1 MLSGAMDILVIEEP
15 EGEYRSSSFHVRF
28 GSLKVLHSK
37 EQDIDIYI
45 NGRKKNVKMKL
56 ANCGDAYFLYDELD
70 PYMQKQS
77 KLIRQKEFNSTQIE
91 LIAKLTGTRE
101 SKDENI
107 LKCQFKSFFPSSN
120 QLKAL
125 DLAPGQNEIRFV
137 CQTSPSGVQTLSCYI
152 YLWHYTS
159 KVIITD
165 VDGTITKSDILGQVL
180 PFFGRDWS
188 HPGVAALFR
197 NLYNNGYKIVYL
209 TARAIG
215 QSAMTKNYLNNLIQN
230 QKSLP
235 PGPLFMSPDGV
246 FTSLRREVIEKKP
259 HLLKIPLLTE
269 LKNLFPT
276 VLKPFYAGFGNR
288 ETDAIS
294 YRYLDIPLNKCF
306 IINTSSEVIQLGE
319 TVKTTYQEI
328 ADNVDKDFPKIIKEN
343 EVEIS
348 ENSDI
353 KSNMNLVTKEKNDS
367 NIISTKIDEDGNIQ
381 IEGTN

>member
-28 GSLKVLHSK
+28 GSLKVLRSK

-56 ANCGDAYFLYDELD
+56 ASCGDAYFSYDEMD
-70 PYMQKQS
+70 PYMIQQS
-77 KLIRQKEFNSTQIE
+77 KLIKQKEFNTTQVE
-91 LIAKLTGTRE
+91 LMAKLTGTRE

-107 LKCQFKSFFPSSN
+107 LKCEFKSFFPSSN

-180 PFFGRDWS
+180 PFFGKDWS
-188 HPGVAALFR
+188 HPGVTALFR

-215 QSAMTKNYLNNLIQN
+215 QSAMTKSYLNNIIQN

-235 PGPLFMSPDGV
+235 PGPLFMSPDGI

-259 HLLKIPLLTE
+259 HLLKIPLLYE

-294 YRYLDIPLNKCF
+294 YRYLDIPLNRCF

-319 TVKTTYQEI
+319 TTKTTYQEI
-328 ADNVDKDFPKIIKEN
+328 ADNVDKDFPKLTNEREN
-343 EVEIS
+343 KNS
-348 ENSDI
+348 ENNDI
-353 KSNMNLVTKEKNDS
+353 RSNMNLINEENNIITTKE
-367 NIISTKIDEDGNIQ
+367 DEDGTIK
-381 IEGTN
+381 IEGSG

>member
-28 GSLKVLHSK
+28 GSLKVVRSK
-37 EQDIDIYI
+37 ERDIEIYV
-45 NGRKKNVKMKL
+45 NGRKKDVKMKL
-56 ANCGDAYFLYDELD
+56 ASYGDAYFEYDELD
-70 PYMQKQS
+70 PYM
-77 KLIRQKEFNSTQIE
+77 IRQSRLIKEKEFNSTQIE
-91 LIAKLTGTRE
+91 LMAKITGKRE
-101 SKDENI
+101 SKDADI
-107 LKCQFKSFFPSSN
+107 IKCQYKSFFPSSN

-137 CQTSPSGVQTLSCYI
+137 CKTSQSGVQTLSSYI

-188 HPGVAALFR
+188 HPGVTALFR
-197 NLYNNGYKIVYL
+197 NLYRNGYKIIYL

-215 QSAMTKNYLNNLIQN
+215 QSSITKSYLNNLIQN
-230 QKSLP
+230 NQSLP
-235 PGPLFMSPDGV
+235 PGPLLMSPDGI

-269 LKNLFPT
+269 IKNLFPEG
-276 VLKPFYAGFGNR
+276 LEPFYAGFGNR

-294 YRYLDIPLNKCF
+294 YRYLGIPLNKNF

-319 TVKTTYQEI
+319 TIKTTYQEI
-328 ADNVDKDFPKIIKEN
+328 ADNADKDFPKLTKQNQNDIIEKP
-343 EVEIS
+343 
-348 ENSDI
+348 DI
-353 KSNMNLVTKEKNDS
+353 KSKDNL
-367 NIISTKIDEDGNIQ
+367 IDEDNNSISKLHEEGNTISVK
-381 IEGTN
+381 IDN

>member
-15 EGEYRSSSFHVRF
+15 EGEFRSSSFHVRF
-28 GSLKVLHSK
+28 GSLKVLQSN

-56 ANCGDAYFLYDELD
+56 AHTGDGYFLFDTVD
-70 PYMQKQS
+70 KYMEKQL
-77 KLIRQKEFNSTQIE
+77 KLIREKEFNSTQIE
-91 LIAKLTGTRE
+91 LMAKITGKRE
-101 SKDENI
+101 SKDDAI
-107 LKCQFKSFFPSSN
+107 LKCEYKSFFPSSN
-120 QLKAL
+120 QLKEL
-125 DLAPGQNEIRFV
+125 DLIPGQNEIRFV
-137 CQTSPSGVQTLSCYI
+137 CKTSPSGVQTLSCYI

-188 HPGVAALFR
+188 HPGVTALFR

-215 QSAMTKNYLNNLIQN
+215 QSSMTKNYLINLIQN

-235 PGPLFMSPDGV
+235 PGPLFMSPDGI

-269 LKNLFPT
+269 LKNLFPQG
-276 VLKPFYAGFGNR
+276 LKPFYAGFGNR

-294 YRYLDIPLNKCF
+294 YRYLGIPLNKCF
-306 IINTSSEVIQLGE
+306 IINTSSEVVQLGK
-319 TVKTTYQEI
+319 TTKTTYQEI
-328 ADNVDKDFPKIIKEN
+328 ADNVDVDFPKVVKG
-343 EVEIS
+343 EV
-348 ENSDI
+348 D
-353 KSNMNLVTKEKNDS
+353 
-367 NIISTKIDEDGNIQ
+367 IDESEDNQSNRNLRNENNDIITSKVDENGSITIQ
-381 IEGTN
+381 GSN

>member
-15 EGEYRSSSFHVRF
+15 EGEFRSSSFHVRF
-28 GSLKVLHSK
+28 GSLKVLQSN

-56 ANCGDAYFLYDELD
+56 AHTGDGYFLFDTVD
-70 PYMQKQS
+70 KYMEKQL
-77 KLIRQKEFNSTQIE
+77 KLIREKEFNSTQIE
-91 LIAKLTGTRE
+91 LMAKITGKRE
-101 SKDENI
+101 SKDDAI
-107 LKCQFKSFFPSSN
+107 LKCEYKSFFPSSN
-120 QLKAL
+120 QLKEL
-125 DLAPGQNEIRFV
+125 DLIPGQNEIRFV
-137 CQTSPSGVQTLSCYI
+137 CKTSPSGVQTLSCYI

-188 HPGVAALFR
+188 HPGVTALFR

-215 QSAMTKNYLNNLIQN
+215 QSSMTKNYLINLIQN

-235 PGPLFMSPDGV
+235 PGPLFMSPDGI

-269 LKNLFPT
+269 LKNLFPQG
-276 VLKPFYAGFGNR
+276 LKPFYAGFGNR

-294 YRYLDIPLNKCF
+294 YRYLGIPLNKCF
-306 IINTSSEVIQLGE
+306 IINTSSEVVQLGK
-319 TVKTTYQEI
+319 TTKTTYQEI
-328 ADNVDKDFPKIIKEN
+328 ADNVDVDFPKVVKGEVDIDESEDNQSNRNLMNEN
-343 EVEIS
+343 
-348 ENSDI
+348 N
-353 KSNMNLVTKEKNDS
+353 
-367 NIISTKIDEDGNIQ
+367 NIITSKVDENGSIIIQ
-381 IEGTN
+381 GSN

>member
-15 EGEYRSSSFHVRF
+15 EGELRSSSFHVRF
-28 GSLKVLHSK
+28 GSLKVLRSK

-56 ANCGDAYFLYDELD
+56 AHSGDGYFLFDKLD
-70 PYMQKQS
+70 PYMKKQL
-77 KLIRQKEFNSTQIE
+77 KVIRDKEFNSNQIE
-91 LIAKLTGTRE
+91 LMAKLTGQRE
-101 SKDENI
+101 SKDDAI
-107 LKCQFKSFFPSSN
+107 LQCEYKSFFPSSK
-120 QLKAL
+120 QLKEL
-125 DLAPGQNEIRFV
+125 DLVPGQNDIRFV
-137 CQTSPSGVQTLSCYI
+137 CKTSPSGVQTLSCYI
-152 YLWHYTS
+152 YFWHYSS

-188 HPGVAALFR
+188 HPGVTALFR

-215 QSAMTKNYLNNLIQN
+215 QSSMTKNYLINLIQN

-235 PGPLFMSPDGV
+235 PGPLFMSPDGI

-276 VLKPFYAGFGNR
+276 GLKPFYAGFGNR

-306 IINTSSEVIQLGE
+306 IINTSSGI
-319 TVKTTYQEI
+319 
-328 ADNVDKDFPKIIKEN
+328 
-343 EVEIS
+343 
-348 ENSDI
+348 
-353 KSNMNLVTKEKNDS
+353 
-367 NIISTKIDEDGNIQ
+367 
-381 IEGTN
+381 

>member
-1 MLSGAMDILVIEEP
+1 MLSGAMDVLVIEEP

-28 GSLKVLHSK
+28 GSLKVLRSV

-56 ANCGDAYFLYDELD
+56 ATWGDAYFLYDELD
-70 PYMQKQS
+70 PYMIRQS
-77 KLIRQKEFNSTQIE
+77 KLIREKEFNTNQILLME
-91 LIAKLTGTRE
+91 KITGKRE
-101 SKDENI
+101 SKDDDI
-107 LKCQFKSFFPSSN
+107 LKCQYKSFFPSSS

-137 CQTSPSGVQTLSCYI
+137 CRTSHSGVQSLSSYI

-159 KVIITD
+159 KIIITD

-188 HPGVAALFR
+188 HPGVTALFR

-215 QSAMTKNYLNNLIQN
+215 QSEITKKYLTNLIQN
-230 QKSLP
+230 KISLP
-235 PGPLFMSPDGV
+235 PGPLFMSPDGI

-269 LKNLFPT
+269 LKNLFPPE
-276 VLKPFYAGFGNR
+276 LKPFYAGFGNR

-306 IINTSSEVIQLGE
+306 IIDTSSEVVQLGE
-319 TVKTTYQEI
+319 PLKTTYQDN
-328 ADNVDKDFPKIIKEN
+328 ADNVDKDFPKLPKGYRNNMVDDKYDNDNSINRIYSGKHGNMDEEGN
-343 EVEIS
+343 TINVETR
-348 ENSDI
+348 D
-353 KSNMNLVTKEKNDS
+353 
-367 NIISTKIDEDGNIQ
+367 
-381 IEGTN
+381 